1 MVCEA
6 WSAILNSGR
15 HSGRAG
21 EATNQAGNRASL
33 RRIPY
38 SQHVAADLSSRRQGG
53 GMEEIFRTIAGNVAL
68 GAELVATLLIAIGG
82 IGAFAR
88 VVRMLAQRNAHVR
101 TIKDIWLRLAGWI
114 LLALEFTLAA
124 DIVRTS
130 ISPTWEDLGKLAAI
144 AAIRTVLSI
153 FLERDLSTFEKE
165 RDDKA
170 STETPRPAQA

>member
-1 MVCEA
+1 
-6 WSAILNSGR
+6 
-15 HSGRAG
+15 
-21 EATNQAGNRASL
+21 
-33 RRIPY
+33 
-38 SQHVAADLSSRRQGG
+38 
-53 GMEEIFRTIAGNVAL
+53 MEEMFRTVAEYVAL
-68 GAELVATLLIAIGG
+68 GAELVATLLIAAGG

-88 VVRMLAQRNAHVR
+88 VVKLLAERNAHVR

-165 RDDKA
+165 R
-170 STETPRPAQA
+170 TERSSAGA